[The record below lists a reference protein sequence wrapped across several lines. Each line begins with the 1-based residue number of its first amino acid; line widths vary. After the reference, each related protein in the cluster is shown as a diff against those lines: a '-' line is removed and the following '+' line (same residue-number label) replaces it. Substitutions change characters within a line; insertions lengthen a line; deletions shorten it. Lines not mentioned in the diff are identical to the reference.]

1 MSGAPV
7 PTVAEFWDQY
17 REAILASVRP
27 HTASGYEVAW
37 RRRVRE
43 AFGDRRLDAITT
55 FEIEAVAAAW
65 PIKYSTK
72 RDALACLSKIMRA
85 ASKAGLVPVNPCLG
99 VELGRQEEG
108 DPTGRALSRAEV
120 GRLLAVLPESGV
132 YRRFVVALL
141 FTGMRI
147 GELAALTVADCDLEA
162 GLIRVTKTASPGR
175 RGELVV
181 GPTKNGKSRLVP
193 ISDQLMPIIL
203 EACEGKSP
211 EDRAFPGPMGGFI
224 TSKNLSRALNW
235 PTIRLIVKRFPPGE
249 AALHWHD
256 LRHTALTNLALGG
269 LVMPDLMAVAG
280 HSTLQVTQR
289 YLNTKA
295 DAAKRAASIQSTFYA
310 DFEVIPRAMPE
321 GGENAEKPGIP
332 REL

>member
-1 MSGAPV
+1 M
-7 PTVAEFWDQY
+7 PTVDEFWNQY

-43 AFGDRRLDAITT
+43 AFGDRPLSEIST
-55 FEIEAVAAAW
+55 FEIEAVAATW

-72 RDALACLSKIMRA
+72 RDALACLSKIMQA
-85 ASKAGLVPVNPCLG
+85 AVKARHVPVNPCRG

-120 GRLLAVLPESGV
+120 GRLLAVLPPSGP
-132 YRRFVVALL
+132 YRRFVVAMLL
-141 FTGMRI
+141 TAMRI
-147 GELAALTVADCDLEA
+147 GEVAALTVADCDLEA

-175 RGELVV
+175 TGERVV

-193 ISDQLMPIIL
+193 ISDQLRVVVE
-203 EACEGKSP
+203 EACAGK
-211 EDRAFPGPMGGFI
+211 DLDALAFPGPMGGYI
-224 TSKNLSRALNW
+224 NSKNLSRALKW
-235 PTIRLIVKRFPPGE
+235 PTLRILVKRFPPGE

-295 DAAKRAASIQSTFYA
+295 DAAKRAAAVTSEFYA
-310 DFEVIPRAMPE
+310 DFEVTLRRFSE
-321 GGENAEKPGIP
+321 GGEAAKSPDLQGS
-332 REL
+332 